1 MDSELLTGLL
11 LGACALGFGLGA
23 LWQIV
28 RRKPK
33 TARRVERIGTR
44 RSAAAP
50 AAALRSAP

>member
-28 RRKPK
+28 RRKPI
-33 TARRVERIGTR
+33 TARRGERIGT
-44 RSAAAP
+44 
-50 AAALRSAP
+50 